1 MASILKTAN
10 GVPLE
15 SERPELTKRQQVALD
30 FIRSSI
36 DERGFPPTFRE
47 IGLHMG
53 IKSTNGVNDHLKA
66 LERKGYLVRDEL
78 KSRTMRP
85 LGIAADPDAADL
97 VSVPLLGRIAAG
109 APILAQEHIEDTV
122 RVDSFLLG
130 NHQPVFALRVVG
142 ESMIEDGIFDGD
154 YIFVKKQLTA
164 TAGQIVV
171 ALIDE
176 EATVKR
182 YYPEGDRIR
191 LQPANSSMAPIYVH
205 RSEFKQTSILG
216 VVVGVYRKMP

>member
-1 MASILKTAN
+1 MAAILETGKAA
-10 GVPLE
+10 PLE
-15 SERPELTKRQQVALD
+15 TDRPELTKRQQVALD

-85 LGIAADPDAADL
+85 LGMEASETGDM
-97 VSVPLLGRIAAG
+97 VSIPLLGRIAAG

-164 TAGQIVV
+164 SSGQIVV
-171 ALIDE
+171 ALIDD